1 MPVPANIS
9 DSTAINASMDQ
20 EFIRN
25 FEGDLDRLLEVLGI
39 FGAETIA
46 AGTTLKMLKVAGELN
61 NSKTAGSKESATGDT
76 AVQLGS
82 SSGTAYV
89 EGDEVALSKFTATY
103 EPAGEAEAF
112 PYRRMT
118 THKAIQQSGYVNAV
132 LNLLFDPKLALKNM
146 SYLLKP
152 GGILVY
158 NGVLAT
164 RPRDEGER
172 EQARRIGNAVQSA
185 PERKQ
190 FVSWLAQAGFNMV
203 SFVNNN
209 EQRIEPSAGADEGAA
224 VPVVETDEPVSFV
237 SGVFEVC
244 KDDHVDYHTQDLKQ
258 DISQFR

>member
-1 MPVPANIS
+1 MPADIS
-9 DSTAINASMDQ
+9 T
-20 EFIRN
+20 
-25 FEGDLDRLLEVLGI
+25 LEHYYG
-39 FGAETIA
+39 
-46 AGTTLKMLKVAGELN
+46 
-61 NSKTAGSKESATGDT
+61 
-76 AVQLGS
+76 QLP
-82 SSGTAYV
+82 V
-89 EGDEVALSKFTATY
+89 EGGLDARCDMQLASSPRSRRVIDLGCRRGKGVYKLAELVGPKGLAVGVDWRAGFVEAAKAGVEHTAQKGGIAPDAMQFVLSYPETLA
-103 EPAGEAEAF
+103 
-112 PYRRMT
+112 
-118 THKAIQQSGYVNAV
+118 QSGLEPGSFDVVYVNAV

-164 RPRDEGER
+164 RPRDEGVR

-209 EQRIEPSAGADEGAA
+209 EQRIEPSAGANEGAA

>member
-1 MPVPANIS
+1 MPADIS
-9 DSTAINASMDQ
+9 T
-20 EFIRN
+20 
-25 FEGDLDRLLEVLGI
+25 LEHYYG
-39 FGAETIA
+39 
-46 AGTTLKMLKVAGELN
+46 
-61 NSKTAGSKESATGDT
+61 
-76 AVQLGS
+76 QLP
-82 SSGTAYV
+82 V
-89 EGDEVALSKFTATY
+89 EGGLDARCDMQLANSPRSRRVIDLGCRRGKGVYKLAEMVGPKGLAVGVDWRADFVEAAKAGVEHAAQKGGVAPDAMQFVLSYPETLA
-103 EPAGEAEAF
+103 
-112 PYRRMT
+112 
-118 THKAIQQSGYVNAV
+118 QSGLEPGSFDVVYVNAV

-152 GGILVY
+152 GGILVF

-164 RPRDEGER
+164 RPRDEGVR